1 MNYSKSVATLK
12 KYAYHYYVLDD
23 PLVTDAEYD
32 ALYKQVE
39 HYETKH
45 PNEIDPTSPTRR
57 VGSVVSQKF
66 QKASHKSRMWS
77 MEDVFNQEELQSW
90 IERNSLRNQN
100 FYIEPK
106 FDGASLNLIYE
117 NGVLIQAI
125 TRGDG
130 QIGEDITPNA
140 KTIPTIPL
148 TIAYDKAIEIR
159 GEIVIPLSKF
169 EAINAQRLQEG
180 ESLFANP
187 RNAAAGS
194 LRQLDSKITA
204 KRGLVFYP
212 WGIGENTLEQ
222 NSLYEQMEFV
232 YRLGFKKPFFRT
244 VCQMDAIKQCYQ
256 SMQSQR
262 GSLDVMLDGM
272 VVKVDDTVLAKD
284 LGNTVKNPRWMVA
297 YKFPAVEKSTRIK
310 DIALQVGR
318 SGVVT
323 PVAILNPVNIDGV
336 IVEKATLHNFDEIER
351 KDIKIGD
358 EVIIIRSGDV
368 IPKIIK
374 PLEEKR
380 NGSEQTVYRPTN
392 CPVCGSELLDEGALI
407 KCQNLSCDARVV
419 NAISYFASKGCMNI
433 DGLGERIVKQ
443 LYDAG
448 LVKDVID
455 IYRLQKASLLT
466 LEGFKEKKAQNLL
479 DAVEKSKNCECYRF
493 INALAIEHIG
503 EVASKKICKSYGLD
517 FIGANDLETLDGF
530 GQEMAQSFYEFMRV
544 NGEKVQTLL
553 DIITPQQ
560 DSVQT
565 LQSAISDKTFVIT
578 GTLSKPRNSYKQI
591 IENHGAKVSAS
602 VSAKTDYLLCGDDA
616 GSKLTKAKEL
626 GVTVIDEEQFSKLVN
641 G

>member
-90 IERNSLRNQN
+90 IERNSLQNQN

-553 DIITPQQ
+553 DIITPQH

>member
-1 MNYSKSVATLK
+1 MNYSKSVETLK

-32 ALYKQVE
+32 TLYKQVQE
-39 HYETKH
+39 YEKQY
-45 PNEIDPTSPTRR
+45 PNQIDPNSPTQR
-57 VGSVVSQKF
+57 VGSVISQKF
-66 QKASHKSRMWS
+66 EKAAHKSRMWS
-77 MEDVFNQEELQSW
+77 MEDVFDQEELQNW
-90 IERNSLRNQN
+90 IERNSLQNQK

-117 NGVLIQAI
+117 NGDLIQAI

-130 QIGEDITPNA
+130 ELGEAVTQNA

-148 TIAYDKAIEIR
+148 RIAYKKPIEIR

-169 EAINAQRLQEG
+169 ETINEQRLKEG

-194 LRQLDSKITA
+194 LRQLDSNVTA

-212 WGIGENTLEQ
+212 WGIGENVLEQ
-222 NSLYEQMEFV
+222 NSLYEQMEFI
-232 YRLGFKKPFFRT
+232 YSLGFKKPFFRT
-244 VCQMDAIKQCYQ
+244 LCQSDRINQCYDT
-256 SMQSQR
+256 MQKQR
-262 GSLDVMLDGM
+262 ASLDVMLDGM
-272 VVKVDDTVLAKD
+272 VVKVDDVALAKD

-323 PVAILNPVNIDGV
+323 PVAVLEPVNIEGV

-351 KDIKIGD
+351 KNIKIGD
-358 EVIIIRSGDV
+358 TVIIIRSGDV

-374 PLEEKR
+374 PLIQKR
-380 NGSEQTVYRPTN
+380 NGNEKAVDRPKN
-392 CPVCGSELLDEGALI
+392 CPVCGGELLDEGALI

-443 LYDAG
+443 LYEAG
-448 LVKDVID
+448 LVKDVIS
-455 IYRLQKASLLT
+455 IYRLEKAQLLT

-479 DAVEKSKNCECYRF
+479 DAIEKSKNCDCYRF

-517 FIGANDLETLDGF
+517 FIGADNLEALDGF
-530 GQEMAQSFYEFMRV
+530 GKEMAESFYEFMRV
-544 NGEKVQTLL
+544 NGEKVKTLL
-553 DIITPQQ
+553 EIITPKQ

-602 VSAKTDYLLCGDDA
+602 VSAKTHYLLCGEDA
-616 GSKLTKAKEL
+616 GSKLKKAKEL
-626 GVTVIDEEQFSKLVN
+626 GVTIINEDEFSKLVN